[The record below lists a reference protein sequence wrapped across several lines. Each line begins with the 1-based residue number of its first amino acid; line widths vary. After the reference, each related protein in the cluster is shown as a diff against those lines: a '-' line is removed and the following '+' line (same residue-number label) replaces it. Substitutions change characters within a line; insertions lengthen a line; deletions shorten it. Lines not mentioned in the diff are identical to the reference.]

1 MFLGANYYSDYDNA
15 DFNVFLPVNV
25 INDKWKNNI
34 NCCFATWCPARSTF
48 RLPRRLESWGRINWI
63 VTWTSETEMKKDQL
77 GESKYYLM
85 DFLHLACKIDLH
97 LLAEAIRPLVG
108 SPFEFHQ
115 DVFVTCMVTSWD
127 GHEVIIAH
135 PLTAE
140 LPGHEAGGQLTED
153 NALTYITLA
162 LKQPPKTDDN
172 LVMSQHNFVALVATT
187 LANTFDTQVLHSK
200 TWEIDQAKTTL
211 LNRTYTSDTSF
222 VDHPQPMVF
231 ASGWK
236 RQIYVTTIDF
246 LRPKYEGP
254 LDFLFVVHPRMAIED
269 WRPLFP
275 ILRGLRASFA
285 GIFPPTA
292 SVVLSSIEVPVGDRL
307 LRGELVTIPHGPEEM
322 LDRLPEARDA
332 VVQILDYAQY
342 RQTKMVGLG
351 ALIPSL
357 TRHGRLLKQAKPK
370 VSITTGHGFTALT
383 IAQMVDDI
391 EAEIGADGVVAV
403 IGAAGS
409 TGRAALR
416 CMFKRAPSRKVLAV
430 DVALQL
436 DKIPQIPGWN
446 PILHKYTANKQD
458 IKEAAIV
465 VCVTNAVGSIL
476 KAEDFGPN
484 TVVLDDA
491 QPENVDQ
498 SVLLARP
505 DIRVVKC
512 LARIPGLSCPFD
524 MGLFTS
530 DNRDEEVTFT
540 CLAETVLLAAEGH
553 VGSYVVGDPTDEQFE
568 NLEQMAVRHRFTPAK
583 FFSFPS
589 LGSVDLR

>member
-1 MFLGANYYSDYDNA
+1 M
-15 DFNVFLPVNV
+15 
-25 INDKWKNNI
+25 K
-34 NCCFATWCPARSTF
+34 
-48 RLPRRLESWGRINWI
+48 
-63 VTWTSETEMKKDQL
+63 TEEL
-77 GESKYYLM
+77 GEGNYCRM
-85 DFLHLACKIDLH
+85 DFLHLASKIDLYS
-97 LLAEAIRPLVG
+97 LAEAIRPLVG
-108 SPFEFHQ
+108 ATFEFHQ
-115 DVFVTCMVTSWD
+115 EVFVTCMVSSWHS
-127 GHEVIIAH
+127 HEVIIAH
-135 PLTAE
+135 PLNSA
-140 LPGHEAGGQLTED
+140 LPGQEAGGQLSED

-162 LKQPPKTDDN
+162 LKRPPKSDDN
-172 LVMSQHNFVALVATT
+172 LVMCQHNLVELVATT
-187 LANTFDTQVLHSK
+187 LSNTFDTKVLHSK
-200 TWEIDQAKTTL
+200 TWDIDLAKTTL
-211 LNRTYTSDTSF
+211 LNRTYRSDAAL
-222 VDHPQPMVF
+222 VDYPQPKVF

-236 RQIYVTTIDF
+236 RQIYLTTIDF

-254 LDFLFVVHPRMAIED
+254 LDFLFVVHPRTAIED
-269 WRPLFP
+269 WRQLFP
-275 ILRGLRASFA
+275 ILRGLTAGFA
-285 GIFPPTA
+285 GLFPPTA
-292 SVVLSSIEVPVGDRL
+292 SIVLSPIEVPVGDRL
-307 LRGELVTIPHGPEEM
+307 LRGELVMIPHSPEEM

-332 VVQILDYAQY
+332 VVQILDYAEY

-357 TRHGRLLKQAKPK
+357 TRHGRLLRQAKPG

-383 IAQMVDDI
+383 IARMVDDI
-391 EAEIGADGVVAV
+391 EAEIGSEGVVAV

-446 PILHKYTANKQD
+446 PIFHKLTANKQD
-458 IKEAAIV
+458 IKEATIV
-465 VCVTNAVGSIL
+465 VCVTNAIGSIL

-498 SVLLARP
+498 SVLVDRP

-540 CLAETVLLAAEGH
+540 CLAETVLLAAESH
-553 VGSYVVGDPTDEQFE
+553 AGSYIVGDPTDEQFDY
-568 NLEQMAVRHRFTPAK
+568 LEQLAERHRFTSAK

-589 LGSVDLR
+589 LGNVYLH

>member
-1 MFLGANYYSDYDNA
+1 
-15 DFNVFLPVNV
+15 
-25 INDKWKNNI
+25 
-34 NCCFATWCPARSTF
+34 
-48 RLPRRLESWGRINWI
+48 
-63 VTWTSETEMKKDQL
+63 MKKEEFEE
-77 GESKYYLM
+77 GKFCLM
-85 DFLHLACKIDLH
+85 DFLHLASRIDLQS
-97 LLAEAIRPLVG
+97 LSEAIRPLVG
-108 SPFEFHQ
+108 ANFEFHQ
-115 DVFVTCMVTSWD
+115 DMFVTCMVSSWD
-127 GHEVIIAH
+127 DHEVIIAH
-135 PLTAE
+135 PLNSVF
-140 LPGHEAGGQLTED
+140 PGPEACGDLTED
-153 NALTYITLA
+153 NALTYITFA
-162 LKQPPKTDDN
+162 LKRPPKSGDN
-172 LVMSQHNFVALVATT
+172 FVMCQHNFVTLVATT
-187 LANTFDTQVLHSK
+187 LANTFDIKVLHSK
-200 TWEIDQAKTTL
+200 TWDIDLATTKL
-211 LNRTYTSDTSF
+211 FNRIFTNDSAL
-222 VDHPQPMVF
+222 VDNPQPKVF

-236 RQIYVTTIDF
+236 RQIYVTTIDS

-254 LDFLFVVHPRMAIED
+254 LDFLFVVHPRTAIAD

-292 SVVLSSIEVPVGDRL
+292 SIVLSSIEVLVGDRL

-332 VVQILDYAQY
+332 VVQILDYAEY

-357 TRHGRLLKQAKPK
+357 TRHGRLLKQAKPN

-391 EAEIGADGVVAV
+391 EAEIGSGGVVAV

-416 CMFKRAPSRKVLAV
+416 CMFRRAPSRQILAV

-446 PILHKYTANKQD
+446 PIFHKLTANKQN
-458 IKEAAIV
+458 IKEATIV
-465 VCVTNAVGSIL
+465 VCVTNAIGSIL

-530 DNRDEEVTFT
+530 DNRDEEVSFT

-553 VGSYVVGDPTDEQFE
+553 AGSYVVGDPTDEQFDY
-568 NLEQMAVRHRFTPAK
+568 LEQMAVRHRFTSAK

-589 LGSVDLR
+589 LGKVDLR

>member
-1 MFLGANYYSDYDNA
+1 
-15 DFNVFLPVNV
+15 
-25 INDKWKNNI
+25 
-34 NCCFATWCPARSTF
+34 
-48 RLPRRLESWGRINWI
+48 
-63 VTWTSETEMKKDQL
+63 MKKEEL
-77 GESKYYLM
+77 GEGKFCLM
-85 DFLHLACKIDLH
+85 DFLHLASRIDLH
-97 LLAEAIRPLVG
+97 SLAEAIRPLVG
-108 SPFEFHQ
+108 ANFEFHQ
-115 DVFVTCMVTSWD
+115 DMFVTCMVSSWD

-135 PLTAE
+135 PLNSA
-140 LPGHEAGGQLTED
+140 LPGLEACGQLTED

-162 LKQPPKTDDN
+162 LLRPPMTGDN
-172 LVMSQHNFVALVATT
+172 LFMCQHNFVALVATT
-187 LANTFDTQVLHSK
+187 LANTFNTNVLHSK
-200 TWEIDQAKTTL
+200 TWEIDLAKTTL
-211 LNRTYTSDTSF
+211 FNRMYSSNSALFDN
-222 VDHPQPMVF
+222 PQPKFF

-236 RQIYVTTIDF
+236 RQIYVTTIDS
-246 LRPKYEGP
+246 LRPKYDGP
-254 LDFLFVVHPRMAIED
+254 LDFLFVVHPRTAIED

-285 GIFPPTA
+285 EIFPPTA
-292 SVVLSSIEVPVGDRL
+292 SIVLSSIEVPVGDRL
-307 LRGELVTIPHGPEEM
+307 LRGELLTIPHGPVEM

-332 VVQILDYAQY
+332 VLQILDYAEY
-342 RQTKMVGLG
+342 RQTNIVGLG

-357 TRHGRLLKQAKPK
+357 TRHGRLLRHAKPG

-383 IAQMVDDI
+383 IARLVDDI
-391 EAEIGADGVVAV
+391 EAEIGVDGVVAV

-416 CMFKRAPSRKVLAV
+416 CMFKRSPSRKILAV

-446 PILHKYTANKQD
+446 PMFHKFTSNKQD
-458 IKEAAIV
+458 IKEATIV
-465 VCVTNAVGSIL
+465 VCVTNAIGSIL
-476 KAEDFGPN
+476 KADDFGLN

-498 SVLLARP
+498 SVLVDRP

-512 LARIPGLSCPFD
+512 LARIPAFSCPFD

-540 CLAETVLLAAEGH
+540 CLAETVLLAAERH
-553 VGSYVVGDPTDEQFE
+553 AGSFVVGDPTDEQFDY
-568 NLEQMAVRHRFTPAK
+568 LEQLAERHRFTSAK

-589 LGSVDLR
+589 LGNVNLR